1 MRTLHALRPL
11 GMAALAAA
19 ALCAAPLRAQVTPP
33 TFTIYPAP
41 AALGADAG
49 EPSLGIDWNSG
60 AVMYQA
66 GLQTLRVNFNDSV
79 TPPVVNWVDV
89 SYPLTSLLSLDA
101 ILYTDR

>member
-1 MRTLHALRPL
+1 MRTLHTPRLL

-19 ALCAAPLRAQVTPP
+19 ALAAPPLRAQVTPP

-66 GLQTLRVNFNDSV
+66 GLQTLRVPFNDTR
-79 TPPVVNWVDV
+79 TPPRPNGGDV
-89 SYPLTSLLSLDA
+89 SYPLTSLLSLD
-101 ILYTDR
+101 